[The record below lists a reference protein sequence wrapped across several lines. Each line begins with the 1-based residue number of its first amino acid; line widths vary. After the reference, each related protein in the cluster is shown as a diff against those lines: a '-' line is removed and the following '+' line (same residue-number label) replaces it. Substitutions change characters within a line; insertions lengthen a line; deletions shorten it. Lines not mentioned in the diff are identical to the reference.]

1 MNNSSW
7 AQTKHRLGLW
17 TAAILRDVFGDTGDG
32 RFGILMYH
40 RFSDVSG
47 ASTAP
52 TWNVTPARF
61 REQLQGLLSRG
72 FKAISLDQALELA
85 SAGKPFPKKAFVVTI
100 DDGYENVY
108 TRAWPILRELKVP
121 ATLFLPTEFLGSGEP
136 FPFDDWQDK
145 GSDQVSPDSWRPMT
159 IDQCRELQREGTI
172 SLGAHTH
179 SHLDFRGQPSEFAA
193 DLAKNFYYLRDAF
206 GIERPTFAFPY
217 GTKKRGFAGG
227 ALTEAVR
234 TSGAVC
240 ALTTEAVT
248 NHPRRDVFDWGRFEA
263 EGQDTAATL
272 AGKLSG
278 WFNSLQRV
286 SRAMKT
292 PVPEAPAV

>member
-1 MNNSSW
+1 MNDSSW

-17 TAAILRDVFGDTGDG
+17 TAAILRDVFGETASD

-40 RFSDVSG
+40 RFSEIPNTGSP
-47 ASTAP
+47 P
-52 TWNVTPARF
+52 TWSVTPPRF

-72 FKAISLDQALELA
+72 FKAIPLDQAIELA
-85 SAGKPFPKKAFVVTI
+85 ANDKPFPKKAFVVTI

-108 TRAWPILRELKVP
+108 THAWPILRELKVP
-121 ATLFLPTEFLGSGEP
+121 ATLFLPTEFLGARDP

-145 GSDQVSPDSWRPMT
+145 GNEHITPESWRPMT

-172 SLGAHTH
+172 TLGAHTH
-179 SHLDFRGQPSEFAA
+179 SHLDFRGKPSEFAA
-193 DLAKNFYYLRDAF
+193 DLAKNLYYLRDVF
-206 GIERPTFAFPY
+206 GIEQPTFAFPY
-217 GTKKRGFAGG
+217 GTKSAGFAGG

-234 TSGAVC
+234 SSGATC

-248 NHPRRDVFDWGRFEA
+248 NSPRRDVFDWGRFEA

-286 SRAMKT
+286 TRAVAASAT
-292 PVPEAPAV
+292 SPAQS